1 MFRTKTILILFILIG
16 NYNIYSFIIT
26 PITYHKLQ
34 LTKIKKL
41 NNVKMLMINKTKDNL
56 ETDKY
61 VSNFEE
67 TLILLFKTFVD
78 VLYCYLIV
86 LNIFY
91 IIYIIKYM

>member
-1 MFRTKTILILFILIG
+1 
-16 NYNIYSFIIT
+16 
-26 PITYHKLQ
+26 
-34 LTKIKKL
+34 
-41 NNVKMLMINKTKDNL
+41 MINKTKDNL

-67 TLILLFKTFVD
+67 TLMLLFKTFVD